1 MENNDI
7 WLVLR
12 GKLFKSY
19 GEVFQEVMGSN
30 YEEIIEIVRAEKISK
45 SYAKLKENTIYTPN
59 ISTGDILQIKPCE
72 GISESSAVMEFS
84 GYVEEDVEPN
94 SFDKSLS
101 SIGGVM
107 DAEES
112 TFEDYLKK
120 RDSSLRPVVEN
131 SISNDTLFE
140 PVKLI
145 SQGSYKINITFDAED
160 KSQLDEMKNHFN
172 KWNVFFQHNLVKKIG
187 SVSFGVDFKFKKAVD
202 CLETA
207 PYVSGCFLSFNPEN
221 FPLIDF
227 DEDLIPKSKEEFD

>member
-19 GEVFQEVMGSN
+19 NSGFQEVVDSN
-30 YEEIIEIVRAEKISK
+30 YEEIVEIVRAERISK

-59 ISTGDILQIKPCE
+59 ISIGDVLQIKPCE

-84 GYVEEDVEPN
+84 GYLEDVEPN

-101 SIGGVM
+101 ALGGVFE
-107 DAEES
+107 AEES
-112 TFEDYLKK
+112 SFEDYLQK
-120 RDSSLRPVVEN
+120 RDSHLRPIVE
-131 SISNDTLFE
+131 SSLKEDKLFE
-140 PVKLI
+140 PYKVV
-145 SQGSYKINITFDAED
+145 SQGSYKINITFEAENND
-160 KSQLDEMKNHFN
+160 QLNEMKEHFD
-172 KWNVFFQHNLVKKIG
+172 KWNVFFQYNLFKKIG
-187 SVSFGVDFKFKKAVD
+187 SVSFGLDFKFKKAVD

-207 PYVSGCFLSFNPEN
+207 PYVNGCFLSFDPGN

-227 DEDLIPKSKEEFD
+227 DVNLIPKGNEEF